1 MNYTCQGVVE
11 KMYGERLKTLRKERK
26 ISQKDLAKYLDISVR
41 GYQFY
46 ESENNEPNIAA
57 LVTLADFYG
66 VTIDFLVGRTDEE
79 T

>member
-1 MNYTCQGVVE
+1 
-11 KMYGERLKTLRKERK
+11 MYGERLKFLRKERK
-26 ISQKDLAKYLDISVR
+26 ILCGRKRTLRKRRGWGSGIR

-79 T
+79 A